1 VAVLFGD
8 MKRPLTSFAF
18 LLGVTAVVTTTQT
31 AARAEDPRFHANAGG
46 AHAVGGT
53 QSNEFGA
60 GGVGGGTV
68 ELPATS
74 RVGIQA
80 SAGALVLSKGDA
92 PKDPTLAR
100 TGTGAA
106 FLGTAGVRVR
116 AYGATRVAGPWMD
129 GNVGV
134 AQTGQNTRPTFDA
147 HIGWDFRV
155 SSTSRLDIGP
165 FLGYTQILQPNSA
178 MREDD
183 ARVLSAGL
191 SISIGAK
198 ERARPAQPVGPEN
211 KQPEPPPPPAF
222 EADHDKLAEAVD
234 VCPDGEA
241 PSSDEGC
248 GGEIRVFENRI
259 LLDDVVHFEFDSA
272 KIRARSFRLVR
283 RVARFLKEHDDIV
296 DVSIEGHA
304 DEIGSEAYNQ
314 KLSED
319 RANSMRELLALNG
332 VERSRLRVVA
342 HGKSHPKIVTLKPE
356 FENRRV
362 ELFVTRTREQHGSNA
377 AAAPGATPAFG
388 RNSK

>member
-1 VAVLFGD
+1 

-18 LLGVTAVVTTTQT
+18 LLGISAVTTS
-31 AARAEDPRFHANAGG
+31 AFAEEPRFHANAGG
-46 AHAVGGT
+46 AHAVGGS
-53 QSNEFGA
+53 QSSEFGA

-74 RVGIQA
+74 RVGVQA

-92 PKDPTLAR
+92 PSDPSIAR
-100 TGTGAA
+100 TSTGAA

-134 AQTGQNTRPTFDA
+134 AQTGANTRPTFDA

-155 SSTSRLDIGP
+155 SRNSRLDIGP
-165 FLGYTQILQPNSA
+165 FVGYTQIFQPNSS

-198 ERARPAQPVGPEN
+198 ERARPVTPVGPE
-211 KQPEPPPPPAF
+211 QGPPPPPPPPAL
-222 EADHDKLAEAVD
+222 EDHDKLAEAVD

-241 PSSDEGC
+241 PSAEEGC
-248 GGEIRVFENRI
+248 GGEIRIFENRI

-319 RANSMRELLALNG
+319 RAASMRDLLALNG
-332 VERSRLRVVA
+332 VERSRLRIVA
-342 HGKSHPKIVTLKPE
+342 HGKSHPKIVTLKAE
-356 FENRRV
+356 YENRRV
-362 ELFVTRTREQHGSNA
+362 ELFVTRTTEKHSA
-377 AAAPGATPAFG
+377 DHTHSAHGATPAYG

>member
-1 VAVLFGD
+1 
-8 MKRPLTSFAF
+8 MKRLPFLPSFAL
-18 LLGVTAVVTTTQT
+18 LLGISAVTTTAT
-31 AARAEDPRFHANAGG
+31 AEDPRFHVNAGG

-53 QSNEFGA
+53 QASEFGA

-74 RVGIQA
+74 RVGVQA

-92 PKDPTLAR
+92 PTDPTIAR
-100 TGTGAA
+100 TSTGAA
-106 FLGTAGVRVR
+106 FLGTAGVRLR
-116 AYGATRVAGPWMD
+116 AYGASRVAGPWMD

-147 HIGWDFRV
+147 HVGWDFRV
-155 SSTSRLDIGP
+155 SRTSRLDIGP
-165 FLGYTQILQPNSA
+165 FVGYTQILQPNSA

-198 ERARPAQPVGPEN
+198 ERARPAQPIGPE
-211 KQPEPPPPPAF
+211 KSQPPPPPAL
-222 EADHDKLAEAVD
+222 EEDHDKLAEAFD

-241 PSSDEGC
+241 PSAEEGC
-248 GGEIRVFENRI
+248 GGEIRIFENRI

-283 RVARFLKEHDDIV
+283 RIARFLKEHDDIV

-304 DEIGSEAYNQ
+304 DEVGSEAYNQ
-314 KLSED
+314 KLSQD
-319 RANSMRELLALNG
+319 RAASMRDLLALNG
-332 VERSRLRVVA
+332 IERSRLRIVA

-356 FENRRV
+356 YENRRV
-362 ELFVTRTREQHGSNA
+362 ELFVTRTREQHGSA
-377 AAAPGATPAFG
+377 AAHGATPAYG